1 MFLPDSSERYVSSAR
16 ILWTLVPVYLAKVF
30 SPEVNEVAVTLTG
43 SLRGCKSIAYQTDSA
58 TYKMGGRHLKIY
70 CGNEPYSLGIIH
82 IDLSSPAAK
91 VTTSGQDIWGWEM
104 IDVGMP

>member
-70 CGNEPYSLGIIH
+70 CGNEPYSLGIVH
-82 IDLSSPAAK
+82 IDLSPFTAK
-91 VTTSGQDIWGWEM
+91 VTTSGQDMWG
-104 IDVGMP
+104 